1 MKKRRTLVVAL
12 LLVAVLALG
21 IGYAAISDVILTI
34 TGTGDLAT
42 SSENFKVVFTNPT
55 SDDAAT
61 ISVDG
66 VATNAS
72 IAVTGL
78 VTTGDKAT
86 VTIDILN
93 DDVAG
98 SMYAAQITEIELTQD
113 TENYFK
119 ATVVNEDAVKAARL
133 EPGQKITVEIE
144 VELLKIPANPGD
156 TYTGHFVIDFTAA
169 PQAAA
174 VTPDEP

>member
-21 IGYAAISDVILTI
+21 IGYAAISDMILTI

-42 SSENFKVVFTNPT
+42 SAENFKVVFTNPQNH
-55 SDDAAT
+55 DAAT
-61 ISVDG
+61 ISVDA
-66 VATNAS
+66 VPYNAS

-78 VTTGDKAT
+78 KTPGETAT
-86 VTIDILN
+86 VKIDILN
-93 DDVAG
+93 DKDSG
-98 SMYAAQITEIELTQD
+98 SMYAAAITEINIAQD
-113 TENYFK
+113 AENYFQ
-119 ATVVNEDAVKAARL
+119 ATVVNKAAL
-133 EPGQKITVEIE
+133 ETTILQPGDSVTVEIE
-144 VELLKIPANPGD
+144 IELLKIPADPNA